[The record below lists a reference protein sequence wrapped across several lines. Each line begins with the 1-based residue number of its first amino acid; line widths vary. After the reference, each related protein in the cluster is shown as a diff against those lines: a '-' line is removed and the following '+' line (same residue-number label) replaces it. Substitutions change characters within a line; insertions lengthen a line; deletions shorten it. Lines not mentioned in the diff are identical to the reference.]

1 MMQSNELFTDRD
13 REEIYAFFQTRDRW
27 RDIVRWRTLEH
38 GPVDTVFYGDS
49 IFELWPTAEAFPEL
63 SHLNRGIGGDNIN
76 GLYFRLDE
84 DIFPNSPRQV
94 VINIGINGIERDF
107 NDSIARLKFV
117 AELMREHG
125 IRVWCNSIAPLR
137 APDAWDRF
145 QYQEKIVVL
154 NEVCRELFEREFAG
168 FFDLHALLR
177 DSSGQLAAEY
187 AQPDGTHWTFAAYQA
202 ASKLLREKLLPEG
215 KGKQ

>member
-13 REEIYAFFQTRDRW
+13 REEIYAFFRTRDRW

-125 IRVWCNSIAPLR
+125 IRVTAVCPAGVATDLYGLTPRWQRIGTRLGVLITADSCARRGLR
-137 APDAWDRF
+137 ALWRGRRCIVPDWWNRVWIPLCKILPMWALRPVRRF
-145 QYQEKIVVL
+145 TMKFQK
-154 NEVCRELFEREFAG
+154 
-168 FFDLHALLR
+168 
-177 DSSGQLAAEY
+177 
-187 AQPDGTHWTFAAYQA
+187 
-202 ASKLLREKLLPEG
+202 
-215 KGKQ
+215 

>member
-1 MMQSNELFTDRD
+1 
-13 REEIYAFFQTRDRW
+13 
-27 RDIVRWRTLEH
+27 
-38 GPVDTVFYGDS
+38 
-49 IFELWPTAEAFPEL
+49 
-63 SHLNRGIGGDNIN
+63 
-76 GLYFRLDE
+76 
-84 DIFPNSPRQV
+84 
-94 VINIGINGIERDF
+94 
-107 NDSIARLKFV
+107 
-117 AELMREHG
+117 MREHG

-145 QYQEKIVVL
+145 QYQEKIVAL

>member
-13 REEIYAFFQTRDRW
+13 REEIYAFFRTRDRW

-125 IRVWCNSIAPLR
+125 IRVWCYSIAPLR

-145 QYQEKIVVL
+145 QYQEKSVVL
-154 NEVCRELFEREFAG
+154 I
-168 FFDLHALLR
+168 
-177 DSSGQLAAEY
+177 
-187 AQPDGTHWTFAAYQA
+187 
-202 ASKLLREKLLPEG
+202 
-215 KGKQ
+215 

>member
-1 MMQSNELFTDRD
+1 MEAALDGAWCVVTATGIRHALAGKFDAAKLAASETILANMGVEDEFGPEIP
-13 REEIYAFFQTRDRW
+13 EER
-27 RDIVRWRTLEH
+27 V
-38 GPVDTVFYGDS
+38 
-49 IFELWPTAEAFPEL
+49 
-63 SHLNRGIGGDNIN
+63 LNRGIGGDNIN

-145 QYQEKIVVL
+145 QYQEKIVAL

-215 KGKQ
+215 KGKR